1 MSSGH
6 LQLPATDPAPLDPL
20 AGDRMSDDQFSAWLK
35 ETSQNEEASS
45 WTTPPSRRK
54 AGAEHVKPAAPATAQ
69 APSTPPARFPSL
81 SSGDLPTAP
90 AKKQK
95 RMSSRESVK
104 AHASNTAPAKRTAA
118 AKTATPTSKSGRT
131 SNKTSLPT
139 PAPTP
144 AHRSRKSSNARSP
157 SLSPTPPQRA
167 AASNKQ
173 AKGKKRAYI
182 VISSDSEDEGVP
194 SSSAGG
200 SRSSDKGRPAAV
212 SSSTERAAAKPGST
226 RSKGLHPLDDAD
238 SDEPS
243 ASSTYLS
250 KVLRISK
257 NMLGR
262 PPASATPESRK
273 NKGKDYVRPE
283 DQDESDSSS
292 AAAGSERTSHPAG
305 GKRGEAISTGI
316 HLVRA
321 LEAEDLAG
329 AIYRREH
336 TDGETT
342 LEIAFPGGAIM
353 RRSDGWVNVTKLF
366 TVLLGSTNRAAN
378 SWASRQPYKVDS
390 VSKRSLTGKWISAEA
405 AFDFAEQ
412 RSITDEIAPLLAVDM
427 RPGIISSFSTKE
439 ELLAELPGGGK
450 NAKRIKKRDLE
461 HARLGSQKYR
471 DGKKQKR
478 N

>member
-6 LQLPATDPAPLDPL
+6 SQLPATDPAPLDPL
-20 AGDRMSDDQFSAWLK
+20 AGDRMSEDQFAAWLK

-45 WTTPPSRRK
+45 WTTLPSRRK
-54 AGAEHVKPAAPATAQ
+54 AGAEHVKPAESATAQ

-90 AKKQK
+90 AK
-95 RMSSRESVK
+95 
-104 AHASNTAPAKRTAA
+104 
-118 AKTATPTSKSGRT
+118 
-131 SNKTSLPT
+131 
-139 PAPTP
+139 
-144 AHRSRKSSNARSP
+144 RKSSGRENRHADLQIRQDFKQDFSANSCP
-157 SLSPTPPQRA
+157 NSRQPLPEVVECQIAQPFTYTRERA

-173 AKGKKRAYI
+173 AKGKKRAYN

-194 SSSAGG
+194 SSSAEG

-212 SSSTERAAAKPGST
+212 SSFTERAAAKTGST
-226 RSKGLHPLDDAD
+226 RSKGKLHPLDDAD

-250 KVLRISK
+250 KGLRISK

-273 NKGKDYVRPE
+273 NKGKEYVRPE
-283 DQDESDSSS
+283 DQDESSSDSSS

-321 LEAEDLAG
+321 LEAEDLEG

-336 TDGETT
+336 KDGETT

-366 TVLLGSTNRAAN
+366 TVLLGSTNKAAS

-390 VSKRSLTGKWISAEA
+390 VSTRTLIGKW
-405 AFDFAEQ
+405 
-412 RSITDEIAPLLAVDM
+412 
-427 RPGIISSFSTKE
+427 
-439 ELLAELPGGGK
+439 
-450 NAKRIKKRDLE
+450 
-461 HARLGSQKYR
+461 
-471 DGKKQKR
+471 
-478 N
+478 